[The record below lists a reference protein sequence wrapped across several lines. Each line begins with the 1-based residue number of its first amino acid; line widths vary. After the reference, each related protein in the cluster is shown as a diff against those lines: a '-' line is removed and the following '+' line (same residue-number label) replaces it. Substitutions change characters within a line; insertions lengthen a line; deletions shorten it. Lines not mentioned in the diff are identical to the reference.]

1 MDNPEENK
9 WGETAA
15 TQCAASPAF
24 AANRWT
30 GPCSVTGRRMAM
42 TGVLFRNDD
51 TTNLRDRRAA
61 TGARGGWRW
70 PWPSNG
76 LAGRVPFHFFGG

>member
-1 MDNPEENK
+1 MDNPEESK

-15 TQCAASPAF
+15 TQCAAFLAL
-24 AANRWT
+24 ATKRWT

-51 TTNLRDRRAA
+51 TTNLRDQRAA
-61 TGARGGWRW
+61 TGARGGV
-70 PWPSNG
+70 
-76 LAGRVPFHFFGG
+76 AGVGPGHPMA